1 MYMKILLGVDGSE
14 QSYEA
19 ARALTGLIP
28 AEEIIVLTVVTVPG
42 LSYPTLGAGL
52 AKDLSMQ
59 VEQAMREEA
68 EELLDRSTALLPP
81 HAGPVTRQLELGAP
95 AEIILNLAK
104 EKGIDLLVLGARGL
118 GQFREHMFGSVSH
131 RVMTHAHCSTL
142 IVKDRLRKI
151 RHILLPVANQED
163 GDAAVRF
170 LRQKPFRES
179 VKITV
184 LHVIPFSQPVWPVGA
199 MIPED
204 FRKEMVA
211 HGEEFTGKIASALE
225 KEGYSAEGKGIL
237 GAPSFSI
244 AEEVTALSPDLILM
258 RSHSRSG
265 FSRFLLGSV
274 SHSVVHHT
282 NCSILLIR

>member
-1 MYMKILLGVDGSE
+1 MKTLLAVDGSE

-19 ARALTGLIP
+19 ARALTGLPP
-28 AEEIIVLTVVTVPG
+28 AEELTILTVVTVPG

-68 EELLDRSTALLPP
+68 EKILDQTVSILPP
-81 HAGPVTRQLELGAP
+81 HPGPMTKKLELGEP
-95 AEIILNLAK
+95 AEVILNLAK
-104 EKGIDLLVLGARGL
+104 DQNCDLIVLGARGL
-118 GQFREHMFGSVSH
+118 GQFHEQMFGSVSH

-142 IVKDRLRKI
+142 IVKGHLRKI
-151 RHILLPVANQED
+151 DNILLPVANQED
-163 GDAAVRF
+163 GDAAVSF
-170 LRQKPFRES
+170 LQKKPFRES

-184 LHVIPFSQPVWPVGA
+184 FHVIPFSQPVWPVGA

-211 HGEEFTGKIASALE
+211 HGEEFTGGIASTIE
-225 KEGYSAEGKGIL
+225 KLGYSAQGTAVM

-244 AEEVTALSPDLILM
+244 TDEVTAKTPDLILM

-265 FSRFLLGSV
+265 ISRFLLGSV

-282 NCSILLIR
+282 NSSILLVR

>member
-1 MYMKILLGVDGSE
+1 MKILLAVDGSE

-19 ARALTGLIP
+19 ARALTGLAP
-28 AEEIIVLTVVTVPG
+28 AEELTVLTVVTVPG

-68 EELLDRSTALLPP
+68 EKLLDQTISILPP
-81 HAGPVTRQLELGAP
+81 HPGPVTKKLELGAS
-95 AEIILNLAK
+95 AEVILNLAK
-104 EKGIDLLVLGARGL
+104 EKNCDLIVLGARGM
-118 GQFREHMFGSVSH
+118 GQFREQMFGSVSH
-131 RVMTHAHCSTL
+131 RIMTHAHCSTL
-142 IVKDRLRKI
+142 IVKGHLRKI
-151 RHILLPVANQED
+151 NHILLPVANQED
-163 GDAAVRF
+163 GEAAVSF
-170 LRQKPFRES
+170 LRQKPFRDS

-204 FRKEMVA
+204 FRKEMMA
-211 HGEEFTGKIASALE
+211 HGEEFTGGIASSIE
-225 KEGYSAEGKGIL
+225 KVGYSAEGKAVM

-244 AEEVTALSPDLILM
+244 ADEVTANSPDLILM

-265 FSRFLLGSV
+265 IRRFLLGSV

-282 NCSILLIR
+282 NCSILLVR

>member
-1 MYMKILLGVDGSE
+1 MKILLAVDGSE

-19 ARALTGLIP
+19 ARALTGLAP
-28 AEEIIVLTVVTVPG
+28 AEELTVLTVVTVPG

-68 EELLDRSTALLPP
+68 EKILDQTVSILPP
-81 HAGPVTRQLELGAP
+81 HPGPVTKKLELGAP
-95 AEIILNLAK
+95 AEVILHLAK
-104 EKGIDLLVLGARGL
+104 EKDCDLIVLGARGV
-118 GQFREHMFGSVSH
+118 GQFHEQMFGSVSH

-142 IVKDRLRKI
+142 IVKGHLRKLD
-151 RHILLPVANQED
+151 HILLPVANQED
-163 GDAAVRF
+163 GNAAVTF
-170 LRQKPFRES
+170 LRQKPFRDS
-179 VKITV
+179 VKISV

-204 FRKEMVA
+204 FRKEMVT
-211 HGEEFTGKIASALE
+211 HGEEFTGGIASSIE
-225 KEGYSAEGKGIL
+225 KLGYSAQGTAVM
-237 GAPSFSI
+237 GAPSFTISD
-244 AEEVTALSPDLILM
+244 EVTANSSDLILM

-265 FSRFLLGSV
+265 ISRFLLGSV

>member
-1 MYMKILLGVDGSE
+1 MKTLLAVDGSE

-19 ARALTGLIP
+19 ARALTGLAP
-28 AEEIIVLTVVTVPG
+28 AEELTILTVVTVPG

-68 EELLDRSTALLPP
+68 EKLLDRTVSLLPP
-81 HAGPVTRQLELGAP
+81 HPGPMTKKLELGAP
-95 AEIILNLAK
+95 AEVILNLAK
-104 EKGIDLLVLGARGL
+104 NQNCDLIVLGARGL
-118 GQFREHMFGSVSH
+118 GQFREQMFGSVSH

-142 IVKDRLRKI
+142 IVKGHLRKI
-151 RHILLPVANQED
+151 DNILLPVANQED
-163 GDAAVRF
+163 GDAAVNF
-170 LRQKPFRES
+170 LQQKPFRES
-179 VKITV
+179 AKITV

-199 MIPED
+199 LIPED

-211 HGEEFTGKIASALE
+211 HGEEFTGGIASTIE
-225 KEGYSAEGKGIL
+225 KLGYSARGEAVM

-244 AEEVTALSPDLILM
+244 ADEVAANDPDLILM

-265 FSRFLLGSV
+265 ISRFLLGSV

-282 NCSILLIR
+282 NSSILLVR